1 MRPAMPTWIAAL
13 VLLAAESAVAAPRHC
28 FVLREVGKGD
38 VVRKGGDECKK
49 RSTPA
54 STFKVPHA
62 LIALETGVVGE
73 EEKLTMPPNRTFP
86 RWGGEHTLRSATHDS
101 VVTFFQ
107 AMARRIGPGREKE
120 WLRKLEYGNEDA
132 SGPVDQ
138 FWLNGT
144 LRISPDE
151 QVSFLE
157 KLASGKLPVSRHAV
171 DYVRSSV
178 THPPGRYFATG
189 EDHAIDGWP
198 PGATLWAKSGF
209 SGGKERVSW
218 YVGGVERDGRQWVFA
233 SRIEGAREAGD
244 AAAAAIREIEA
255 ALAAGKDAAR

>member
-1 MRPAMPTWIAAL
+1 MPTWIVAL
-13 VLLAAESAVAAPRHC
+13 VLLAAESGIAAPRRC

-38 VVRKGGDECKK
+38 LVRKGGDECKK

-54 STFKVPHA
+54 STFKIPHA
-62 LIALETGVVGE
+62 LVALETGVVGE

-101 VVTFFQ
+101 VLTFFQ
-107 AMARRIGPGREKE
+107 AIARRIGPEREKE
-120 WLRKLEYGNEDA
+120 WLRKLRYGNEDA

-157 KLASGKLPVSRHAV
+157 KLVAGKLPVSRHAV
-171 DYVRSSV
+171 EYVRSSV
-178 THPPGRYFATG
+178 THPAGTYFATG
-189 EDHAIDGWP
+189 ADHTIAGWP

-244 AAAAAIREIEA
+244 AAADAIREIDA
-255 ALAAGKDAAR
+255 VFRPDPDAAR

>member
-1 MRPAMPTWIAAL
+1 ML
-13 VLLAAESAVAAPRHC
+13 VPVCVSACTFEYTLSVVSAVTLIPALAVALTTLTAPPLGTGEC
-28 FVLREVGKGD
+28 
-38 VVRKGGDECKK
+38 VVVAPLDGPEMVIGGDEC
-49 RSTPA
+49 RRRTLPA

-62 LIALETGVVGE
+62 LIALETGVIGE

-107 AMARRIGPGREKE
+107 AMARRIGQGREKE
-120 WLRKLEYGNEDA
+120 WLRKLEYGNEDG

-157 KLASGKLPVSRHAV
+157 KLASGKLPVSRH
-171 DYVRSSV
+171 
-178 THPPGRYFATG
+178 T
-189 EDHAIDGWP
+189 
-198 PGATLWAKSGF
+198 
-209 SGGKERVSW
+209 
-218 YVGGVERDGRQWVFA
+218 
-233 SRIEGAREAGD
+233 
-244 AAAAAIREIEA
+244 AAAWRDDVTVTEDASAVLLGPGTAAVVRT
-255 ALAAGKDAAR
+255 AAGS